1 MNVNYHKID
10 SKILQYNLNSAEF
23 KFGMWITKKEFG
35 QRLNDI
41 NALPKGQFYM
51 SIRIVANDINVTEKI
66 ARRLIKEYT
75 EVGIIRAIELSRSP
89 KKGSIY
95 EYLVQIQEGT
105 YEDTVE
111 GAVKSQEG
119 HSKSEEISKFDN
131 DEGHNKGTM
140 KGTYEDTVEGASKKK
155 NKRKIKEN
163 EKDIYSSND
172 FEELWKLYPLKRGKQ
187 KAMESLKKI
196 LNTYS
201 KEQIE
206 RCINRYIKDV
216 EDQRVKFKDLQYK
229 NGSTFFNN
237 GYIDYL
243 DSEYKEE
250 SLKNKSR
257 EGEKVEDEGEY
268 EKFAR
273 ENNIGFKF

>member
-75 EVGIIRAIELSRSP
+75 ELGIIRAIELSRSP

-95 EYLVQIQEGT
+95 EYLVQIQE
-105 YEDTVE
+105 
-111 GAVKSQEG
+111 
-119 HSKSEEISKFDN
+119 
-131 DEGHNKGTM
+131 
-140 KGTYEDTVEGASKKK
+140 GTYEDTVEGASKKK

>member
-1 MNVNYHKID
+1 MKEYELRKKYRYTKLSYVYDVYLECEFRSNLTDKEYSELNTGEFRFNYSNWEI
-10 SKILQYNLNSAEF
+10 
-23 KFGMWITKKEFG
+23 
-35 QRLNDI
+35 RLNI
-41 NALPKGQFYM
+41 SHKQM
-51 SIRIVANDINVTEKI
+51 
-66 ARRLIKEYT
+66 
-75 EVGIIRAIELSRSP
+75 IRAIKELIENEFITQVFKG
-89 KKGSIY
+89 KKG
-95 EYLVQIQEGT
+95 T
-105 YEDTVE
+105 D
-111 GAVKSQEG
+111 
-119 HSKSEEISKFDN
+119 SKYILNRFIDEKKEQKKEQNEEQ
-131 DEGHNKGTM
+131 
-140 KGTYEDTVEGASKKK
+140 
-155 NKRKIKEN
+155 KEN
-163 EKDIYSSND
+163 LNKCDSINGLSEIEKQKKEQNEEQKRYYTSQYNNLNITSQYKSIEIYSSNE
-172 FEELWKLYPLKRGKQ
+172 EELWKLYPLKRGKQ
-187 KAMESLKKI
+187 KAIQSLKKI
-196 LNTYS
+196 LNNYS
-201 KEQIE
+201 KEEIE